1 MLLEE
6 MRVTVSPWSVVGLTG
21 LMERT
26 AGSPEVVVGLIDGP
40 VARDHPDLAS
50 AGIRELSA
58 GASTEAGGTRD
69 RGAAGLARMHGT
81 YVAGILSAKRGG
93 IAPAIC
99 PGCTLLVRSIF
110 LETGPADDAE
120 LPSASPD
127 ELAEAIVECVG
138 AGARVVNLSVG
149 RGLAAVAEQGAGAGR
164 GARSRRAAGRDR
176 RRRRGQPGNRRQL
189 RDHSAPVGDPG
200 LDTDQR

>member
-6 MRVTVSPWSVVGLTG
+6 MRVTVSPLSVVGLTA

-40 VARDHPDLAS
+40 VARDYPDLAS

-93 IAPAIC
+93 MAPAIC

-110 LETGPADDAE
+110 LETETADDAE

-138 AGARVVNLSVG
+138 AGARVVNLSVAVAQPSPNKE
-149 RGLAAVAEQGAGAGR
+149 RGLDEALVHAAQR
-164 GARSRRAAGRDR
+164 GAIVVAAAGNQGTSAAPRSPGT
-176 RRRRGQPGNRRQL
+176 RG
-189 RDHSAPVGDPG
+189 
-200 LDTDQR
+200 